1 MEGLEIG
8 VLRVLGIEGLGDCT
22 PGLNKQTAQVC
33 STDIVFYTNLS
44 FLPRYAFPKI

>member
-33 STDIVFYTNLS
+33 STDIVFCILVHKAIRS
-44 FLPRYAFPKI
+44 LI